1 MEIFCT
7 LSCGATLLS
16 AYRPR
21 FLTDPDK
28 VLGELGATNMMATP
42 SMAAVLKA
50 ERIGAFPESKFS
62 ALANVRIVEIREKT
76 YGPVADDL
84 EYAFEL
90 WTMGEKLSDRVI
102 AEFDRAPRFSVWN
115 AYVSRLG
122 IFRTSSS

>member
-1 MEIFCT
+1 MRCLFFG
-7 LSCGATLLS
+7 L
-16 AYRPR
+16 RMH
-21 FLTDPDK
+21 FDP
-28 VLGELGATNMMATP
+28 
-42 SMAAVLKA
+42 
-50 ERIGAFPESKFS
+50 
-62 ALANVRIVEIREKT
+62 LAVEIREKT